1 MSYDTR
7 QQTGDRGITLAALAV
22 QRLGW
27 IFREQ
32 TKADHGIDA
41 HLEIV
46 NDDTPTGKLVGLQIK
61 SGPSY
66 FNECKDG
73 DFVFRGT
80 DEHLEYWM
88 NHSLP
93 VLLFMVNTE
102 TGEVYWQAVKES
114 AVSRT
119 GSGWKLFVPRNN
131 ILTKYARASIE
142 AIAGGSP
149 SERRLQRLRLDLEL
163 MRSLQ
168 GDSYNQ
174 LFIEAGTWQ
183 NKSLPRTGIR
193 LLFRNGDGEEELIQ
207 DYGLQFGWCLESL
220 LGHLFP
226 WADASIDSDYYS
238 WREDSDTPKRN
249 RSYLRPYE
257 DNGET
262 ESWRLEL
269 IVNDL
274 GRAFL
279 KVNQYLESDSD
290 LMRGISSG
298 E

>member
-7 QQTGDRGITLAALAV
+7 QQTGDLGISIANLAI
-22 QRLGW
+22 QKLGW

-32 TKADHGIDA
+32 PKDDHGIDA
-41 HLEIV
+41 HIEIV
-46 NDDTPTGKLVGLQIK
+46 EEGTPTGKLICLQIK
-61 SGPSY
+61 SGSSR
-66 FNECKDG
+66 FKRSKD
-73 DFVFRGT
+73 DNFIYRGT
-80 DEHLEYWM
+80 AKHLKYWT

-93 VLLFMVNTE
+93 VLVLLVDPDTE
-102 TGEVYWQAVKES
+102 KVYWQVVE
-114 AVSRT
+114 VSKVQRT
-119 GSGWKLFVPRNN
+119 AKGWKLPVPRSH
-131 ILTKYARASIE
+131 LLDASARSSIE
-142 AIAGGSP
+142 SIADGSP
-149 SERRLQRLRLDLEL
+149 SKRRLQRLRLDLEL

-174 LFIEAGTWQ
+174 LFIEAGTSQ

-238 WREDSDTPKRN
+238 WREDSDTTKRN
-249 RSYLRPYE
+249 RSNLRPYE

-279 KVNQYLESDSD
+279 KVSKYLESDSD
-290 LMRGISSG
+290 WMRDISCG